1 MTKKIRFLSSCLLL
15 LLLSINAAH
24 AQEALNVHHR
34 DGASPI
40 SIQLDKIL
48 RITFSDNDMT
58 VKQTDGVVSYAL
70 DNIAKLTFGDVII
83 TGIGAPAV
91 SNAFDVL
98 VYSLSPG
105 EIRVES
111 SAAIRRLAV
120 FAIDGKKMYADD
132 VQTGHAPSLQKTVNI
147 SAFPQGIYLL
157 QIETQQGTAVK
168 KIIKK

>member
-24 AQEALNVHHR
+24 AQEALNVHR
-34 DGASPI
+34 TDGASPV

-70 DNIAKLTFGDVII
+70 DNIAKLTFGNVII
-83 TGIGAPAV
+83 SGIGAPPV

-111 SAAIRRLAV
+111 SAAIRRLAL

-132 VQTGHAPSLQKTVNI
+132 AVQTTINI
-147 SAFPQGIYLL
+147 SAFPPGIYLL